1 MLVFRSAHVQQQH
14 TVRWWEG
21 DKEREAVKRFI
32 SRRVCAAPATI
43 VILLTM
49 VTLAGCSR
57 AFWRNQGDADT
68 YSAVGEKLNDHRWSV
83 PRYGIEPDPRS
94 RFYDPYDPD
103 AEPLP
108 PDDPAAHEFM
118 HWLDGRSGYKNWHS
132 VGDAETMEN
141 PDWLTMLNLHE
152 LDGTVVPPEGDQEL
166 PSIEQLTLKDVLEL
180 SYIHSREYQTEIEDV
195 YLSALALTLQR
206 FTFDVHYLE
215 AGSTLTGSSVP
226 GGDNTLGID
235 GRSGP
240 LGLSQLLP
248 TGGQWIVQMA
258 NNTLWLFSGP
268 NQTTSSST
276 LSYSIVQP
284 LLIGAGRKVF
294 MESLTQSERSLLYS
308 VRDLARFRKQFF
320 TDTVAGGASSGY
332 LGLLQQ
338 RQIIRNQQLNL
349 YLLNNQLEMQS
360 ALSSSQPSRIEADL
374 PTVSEALLETFENVP
389 GLLRDANMAE
399 LLTLEVGV
407 KKLSWRGPMSEA
419 QAEAIRQL
427 SQDAVYQKAAQ
438 ALIEISFRKIEVPL
452 EALPE
457 GIEFAEAI
465 RDRLVF
471 DAERKVLS
479 WRGPMFESDVLLLE
493 DLEFVQNPLQ
503 NAVNRLRDLGMRRI
517 QDLRLAQ
524 LETQRATRINGLRD
538 AERTYADLMD
548 RFKLQLGL
556 PPDMTISID
565 ESLLEPFEMIDT
577 TMIDLEARIR
587 GYVADELRNPKLRNN
602 PELNDILQLTESIQK
617 LETELR
623 TTGMRLLTADLN
635 RVRSIVKANDEG
647 VAEADGLRVFRLVE
661 DGEPVERNRVMTA
674 LTQDE
679 QQVAKL
685 QGELNLISEQI
696 KLVRSLAELENIDAV
711 LQSLDKNQNQKI
723 EIDELPNAWDELVK
737 VRADSDDD
745 GVISA
750 EEFLKA
756 TVFNVQRIHETM
768 KKIAQNILVL
778 QIGLR
783 VERIDFNDFKLPGG
797 DGWPLL
803 EQCLQTGMD
812 SRLDLMNQRATVMDA
827 RRRVEIAANDLEALL
842 DVVVDG
848 SISSPSNDTPL
859 DFRGDLGSFN
869 AGLRFTA
876 PLEQVRERNAY
887 NSSLVSFQRS
897 RRDYINFE
905 DQVKQQIR
913 QRYRQ
918 LDVLR
923 QNIDIDRQSI
933 RLAATQY
940 DNSVELATRSQQ
952 NALNLLNALS
962 SVLNA
967 QNSLIRDWVNYERN
981 RLNIYRDMGI
991 MEIDPRGVWYD
1002 PFYQDE
1008 DSVPDEDP
1016 APQGPASDDTPNA
1029 TSQIP
1034 SIKPDTLASGRK
1046 RTSPLA
1052 VDGNKIRTTIRQ
1064 ASAAWR
1070 PSVARTDAPRHLNEP
1085 SHAYN
1090 QPTTAARL
1098 LPTAIPPGE
1107 RDGLRTQDSTP
1118 AQQHGDGRQPRRGR
1132 NVWTPAGLRQR

>member
-1 MLVFRSAHVQQQH
+1 MPR
-14 TVRWWEG
+14 
-21 DKEREAVKRFI
+21 I
-32 SRRVCAAPATI
+32 MNRRIYAIPMACA
-43 VILLTM
+43 VILSAMTI
-49 VTLAGCSR
+49 TGCSR

-68 YSAVGEKLNDHRWSV
+68 YSAVGEKLNDERWTV

-108 PDDPAAHEFM
+108 PDDPAAHELM
-118 HWLDGRSGYKNWHS
+118 HWVDGRSGYKNWHS
-132 VGDAETMEN
+132 VGDAESMEN
-141 PDWLTMLNLHE
+141 PDWLRMLSGYE
-152 LDGTVVPPEGDQEL
+152 LDGVVLPPEGDQRL
-166 PSIEQLTLKDVLEL
+166 PRIEGLSLKDVLEL
-180 SYIHSREYQTEIEDV
+180 SYIHSREYQREIEDV
-195 YLSALALTLQR
+195 YLSALGLTLQR

-215 AGSTLTGSSVP
+215 AGGSLTGTSVP
-226 GGDNTLGID
+226 GGDNSLDID
-235 GRSGP
+235 GRGSP

-248 TGGQWIVQMA
+248 TGGQWVVQMA

-268 NQTTSSST
+268 NQTSSSST

-284 LLIGAGRKVF
+284 LLIGAGRKIF
-294 MESLTQSERSLLYS
+294 MENLTQSERSLLYS

-374 PTVSEALLETFENVP
+374 PTVSDALLQTFQNVP
-389 GLLRDANMAE
+389 NILRDANMAD

-407 KKLSWRGPMSEA
+407 KKLSWRGPMSDE
-419 QAEAIRQL
+419 QAEAIRGL
-427 SQDAVYQKAAQ
+427 SQDPVYQRAAQ
-438 ALIEISFRKIEVPL
+438 ALIDISFRTIDVPL
-452 EALPE
+452 AEMPE
-457 GIEFAEAI
+457 GIEFDESI
-465 RDRLVF
+465 RDRLVY
-471 DAERKVLS
+471 DAEKKILS
-479 WRGPMFESDVLLLE
+479 WRGPMYERDVLLLE
-493 DLEFVQNPLQ
+493 DLEFVQNDLQ
-503 NAVNRLRDLGMRRI
+503 EAVGRLRALGMRRI

-524 LETQRATRINGLRD
+524 LETQRATRINQLRD
-538 AERTYADLMD
+538 AQRAYADLMD
-548 RFKLQLGL
+548 RFKMQLGL
-556 PPDMTISID
+556 PPDMVITID
-565 ESLLEPFEMIDT
+565 ETLLEPFEMIDG

-587 GYVADELRNPKLRNN
+587 SFVIDELRNPKLRNN
-602 PELNDILQLTESIQK
+602 PELSDILSLTNSIQQ
-617 LETELR
+617 LENELR
-623 TTGMRLLTADLN
+623 STGMRLLTRDLQ
-635 RVRSIVKANDEG
+635 RVQSIVTANDRG
-647 VAEADGLRVFRLVE
+647 TARQDGLRVFRLVE
-661 DGEPVERNRVMTA
+661 DGEQVERNRVLSA
-674 LTQDE
+674 LNQDE
-679 QQVAKL
+679 QQVSKL
-685 QGELNLISEQI
+685 QGELNLISDQI
-696 KLVRSLAELENIDAV
+696 ALVRSLAERDSIDDV
-711 LQSLDKNQNQKI
+711 LKSLDKNNNQKI

-737 VRADSDDD
+737 VRADVDDD

-797 DGWPLL
+797 SSWPMLEECLL
-803 EQCLQTGMD
+803 TGLD
-812 SRLDLMNQRATVMDA
+812 NRLDLMNQKAAVMDA
-827 RRRVEIAANDLEALL
+827 RRKMEVAANDLEAVL

-848 SISSPSNDTPL
+848 SIGSPSNETPF
-859 DFRGDLGSFN
+859 DFRGDLGSFS

-897 RRDYINFE
+897 RRDYMNFE
-905 DQVKQQIR
+905 DGVKQEIR

-918 LDVLR
+918 LNVLR

-940 DNSVELATRSQQ
+940 DNSVELATRSQT

-991 MEIDPRGVWYD
+991 MEIDPRGIWYD
-1002 PFYQDE
+1002 SFYQDE
-1008 DSVPDEDP
+1008 QLEPEEDSSSQAP
-1016 APQGPASDDTPNA
+1016 ALNDTPDTA
-1029 TSQIP
+1029 SLTP
-1034 SIKPDTLASGRK
+1034 TIKPLMAKNERR
-1046 RTSPLA
+1046 RTSPL
-1052 VDGNKIRTTIRQ
+1052 VMERDKNQSTIQ
-1064 ASAAWR
+1064 
-1070 PSVARTDAPRHLNEP
+1070 
-1085 SHAYN
+1085 
-1090 QPTTAARL
+1090 QTTAWAQPKKTL
-1098 LPTAIPPGE
+1098 ISHSNHENGPQSPEQEWLSTAVSPGE
-1107 RDGLRTQDSTP
+1107 RDALRERDAPPKQEQTRD
-1118 AQQHGDGRQPRRGR
+1118 QQHGDDHRTGGGRGL
-1132 NVWTPAGLRQR
+1132 WTPVSLRAGAVGAVGRKHSD

>member
-1 MLVFRSAHVQQQH
+1 MNRRNVAIPMASVVLLAVL
-14 TVRWWEG
+14 TV
-21 DKEREAVKRFI
+21 
-32 SRRVCAAPATI
+32 
-43 VILLTM
+43 
-49 VTLAGCSR
+49 AGCSR

-68 YSAVGEKLNDHRWSV
+68 YAAVGEKMNDQRWSV

-118 HWLDGRSGYKNWHS
+118 HWIDGRRGYKNWHS
-132 VGDAETMEN
+132 VGDAETTEN
-141 PDWLTMLNLHE
+141 PDWVTMLKTYD
-152 LDGTVVPPEGDQEL
+152 LDGVVVPPIGDLQL
-166 PSIEQLTLKDVLEL
+166 PHIEQLSLKDVLEL
-180 SYIHSREYQTEIEDV
+180 SYIHSRDYQREIEDV

-215 AGSTLTGSSVP
+215 AGSSLTGTSVP
-226 GGDNTLGID
+226 GGDNTLGLD

-268 NQTTSSST
+268 NQTSSSST

-284 LLIGAGRKVF
+284 LLIGAGRKIF
-294 MESLTQSERSLLYS
+294 MESLTQSERSLLYT
-308 VRDLARFRKQFF
+308 VRELARFRKQFF
-320 TDTVAGGASSGY
+320 TDTVAGGASTGY

-374 PTVSEALLETFENVP
+374 TTVSDELLQTFENIPNV
-389 GLLRDANMAE
+389 LRDASMAD

-407 KKLSWRGPMSEA
+407 KKLSWRGPMSED
-419 QAEAIRQL
+419 QAEAIRKL
-427 SQDAVYQKAAQ
+427 SQDSLYQRAVQV
-438 ALIEISFRKIEVPL
+438 LIEISFRTIEVPL
-452 EALPE
+452 DQLPE
-457 GIEFAEAI
+457 GIEFAESI
-465 RDRLVF
+465 RDRLVY
-471 DAERKVLS
+471 DAEKKVLS
-479 WRGPMFESDVLLLE
+479 WRGPMYEGDVLLLE
-493 DLEFVQNPLQ
+493 DLEFVQNNLQ
-503 NAVNRLRDLGMRRI
+503 EAVERLRVLGMRRV

-524 LETQRATRINGLRD
+524 LETQRATRINQLRD
-538 AERTYADLMD
+538 SERTYADLMD

-556 PPDMTISID
+556 PPDMVITID
-565 ESLLEPFEMIDT
+565 ETLLEPFEMIDT

-587 GYVADELRNPKLRNN
+587 RYVIDELRNPKLRIN
-602 PELNDILQLTESIQK
+602 PELSDILKLTESIQQ

-623 TTGMRLLTADLN
+623 TTGMSLLTRDLK
-635 RVRSIVKANDEG
+635 RVQSIVTANDQG
-647 VAEADGLRVFRLVE
+647 TAKADGLRVFRLVE
-661 DGEPVERNRVMTA
+661 DGEQIERNRVLTA

-679 QQVAKL
+679 QQVSKL
-685 QGELNLISEQI
+685 QGELNLISGQI
-696 KLVRSLAELENIDAV
+696 NLVRNFAERDSIDDV
-711 LQSLDKNQNQKI
+711 MQFLDKNKNQKV

-737 VRADSDDD
+737 VRADVDDD

-756 TVFNVQRIHETM
+756 TVFNIQRIHETM

-783 VERIDFNDFKLPGG
+783 VERIDFNDFTLPG
-797 DGWPLL
+797 DPDWPMLD
-803 EQCLQTGMD
+803 QCLSTGLEN
-812 SRLDLMNQRATVMDA
+812 RLDLMNQKASVMDA
-827 RRRVEIAANDLEALL
+827 RRKMEVAANDLEAVL

-848 SISSPSNDTPL
+848 RIGSPSNDTPL
-859 DFRGDLGSFN
+859 DFRGDLGSFS

-887 NSSLVSFQRS
+887 NTSLVSYQRS
-897 RRDYINFE
+897 RRDYINYE

-991 MEIDPRGVWYD
+991 MEVDPRGIWYD
-1002 PFYQDE
+1002 SFYQDE
-1008 DSVPDEDP
+1008 DSPADEDSSSRAP
-1016 APQGPASDDTPNA
+1016 AANDTPNT
-1029 TSQIP
+1029 TSLTH
-1034 SIKPDTLASGRK
+1034 SIKSLTAENGRR
-1046 RTSPLA
+1046 RTSPH
-1052 VDGNKIRTTIRQ
+1052 VMSRGKTRSTIQ
-1064 ASAAWR
+1064 QTSAALQ
-1070 PSVARTDAPRHLNEP
+1070 PATAQTDRGNHDNGQQ
-1085 SHAYN
+1085 SS
-1090 QPTTAARL
+1090 TAQYLSAAVSL
-1098 LPTAIPPGE
+1098 GE
-1107 RDGLRTQDSTP
+1107 LDGLRKHKKTRNQQLDKTRN
-1118 AQQHGDGRQPRRGR
+1118 QQHGDGRRSGGDRGL
-1132 NVWTPAGLRQR
+1132 WTPVALRSGAIGAVGHERSE